1 MKKILTTVDKAEP
14 IKQVRTINKELVVNG
29 GDLDAYIEL
38 LIDGEKILEKKADSY
53 VSNYIV
59 ALYLMMGNV
68 NSLGMPTI
76 YREKIFSSI
85 TNVSSGAG
93 GVVRLTLSPSVPSSG
108 NGKVA
113 VGGVGGITI
122 DGIYDYNYISTT
134 QIDLVGTTYGA
145 GWTSNTGCAILYA
158 STTAIVSSDYN
169 LRTPM
174 IYIGSGTTAT
184 TINDFSLE
192 KPIPNRTTV
201 GGLTYNVTTLVS
213 EDTADATSAQVT
225 ITRTFVN
232 QTGSTTIV
240 NELALAASFGAL
252 SDTTQRSVLIRDVIS
267 GGVAV
272 ANGKTLTVNYKLK
285 TSLSAGTN
293 PGGFT
298 QNFAKFMYRQLN
310 NTARPIIAIDN
321 VSYSIPGSA
330 VQMEVISS
338 GGYNVPLSSAIGA
351 LNQPGWSRGIVIG
364 IGTTPTSMTDYFLE
378 TPIEH
383 GTSSGKMLYYG
394 GFVEGFTIGAN
405 YAQFTVYKTIEN
417 SSGASITI
425 NEIGL
430 TGCSRDEN
438 GSPHLLPH
446 KYALITRNILT
457 SPVTVA
463 NNEILKVAYTIKVV
477 V

>member
-1 MKKILTTVDKAEP
+1 MKKILTTINKTEP
-14 IKQVRTINKELVVNG
+14 IKQVKTINKELVVNG

-68 NSLGMPTI
+68 NSLGMPAI
-76 YREKIFSSI
+76 YREKTFQNI
-85 TNVSSGAG
+85 TNVSSGTG
-93 GVVRLTLSPSVPSSG
+93 GVIRLTMATIGGGTGS
-108 NGKVA
+108 GKVA

-122 DGIYDYNYISTT
+122 DGIYDYNYISST

-145 GWTSNTGCAILYA
+145 GWTSNTGCAILYE
-158 STTAIVSSDYN
+158 STTAIVSAPEN
-169 LRTPM
+169 LRSPA
-174 IYIGSGTTAT
+174 IYVGSGTTAT

-201 GGLTYNVTTLVS
+201 GGLTYNATTIVS
-213 EDTADATSAQVT
+213 EDTTDATSAQVT
-225 ITRTFVN
+225 LTRTFVN
-232 QTGSTTIV
+232 QTGSTTTV
-240 NELALAASFGAL
+240 NELGVFAAIGTSTAAN
-252 SDTTQRSVLIRDVIS
+252 RSLLIRDIIS

-272 ANGKTLTVNYKLK
+272 ANGKTLTINYRLK

-310 NTARPIIAIDN
+310 NTSRPITAIDN
-321 VSYSIPGSA
+321 IAYSIPGSA

-338 GGYNVPLSSAIGA
+338 GGYNVPLSSISGA
-351 LNQPGWSRGIVIG
+351 LNQPGWSRGIVVG
-364 IGTTPTSMTDYFLE
+364 TGTTSTSMTDYFLE
-378 TPIEH
+378 TPVEH
-383 GTSSGKMLYYG
+383 GVSSGKMLYYG
-394 GFVEGFTIGAN
+394 GFVESYVVGAN

-425 NEIGL
+425 NEIGI
-430 TGCSRDEN
+430 TGCCRDEN
-438 GSPHLLPH
+438 SAPHQFPH
-446 KYALITRNILT
+446 KYALIARNILT